1 MHCNI
6 LFLSNG
12 PLLSASTN
20 SWTSLLIQRD
30 IFCFYKRHSR
40 REIVEQKP
48 MTRKSLSS
56 IVPIKLFLKKMA
68 MYPLLQHRLTKI
80 ISPNWTHSFSNAFPI
95 AIWLPNTFC
104 HENSF
109 MLLLLL
115 NFQQPDKPISFVSL
129 DISL

>member
-6 LFLSNG
+6 LSLSNG

-30 IFCFYKRHSR
+30 IFCFYKRHSWR
-40 REIVEQKP
+40 GIVEQKP
-48 MTRKSLSS
+48 MTHKSLSS
-56 IVPIKLFLKKMA
+56 IVPIKLFFLKKMA

-80 ISPNWTHSFSNAFPI
+80 ISPNWTHSFSNAFLT
-95 AIWLPNTFC
+95 AIWLPNNFC

-109 MLLLLL
+109 MLLLLH
-115 NFQQPDKPISFVSL
+115 FQQYLINMLPL
-129 DISL
+129 YL